1 MRVLVIENYPL
12 TPHGQV
18 GRALKDAGAEVTL
31 VKAFEGEPVP
41 RSAENFAGLAVFG
54 GGQNALDDESSPFLP
69 QICDLIRDFHAAQKP
84 VLGIC
89 LGSQLIARAF
99 GGRNIIGRPI
109 EFGWHEVKPTDAG
122 KVDPV
127 LSALGDGAP
136 LFHWHNDTFDLP
148 EGAVHLAA
156 SAQTPHQAFRMGHA
170 TYAIQFHFEA
180 AEPEVR
186 DWSRDFA
193 GMIAGSTPDWAE
205 RLEAEI
211 ARHAPR
217 ADATGARLAANWVR
231 LLG

>member
-18 GRALKDAGAEVTL
+18 GRALRDAGAEVTV
-31 VKAFEGEPVP
+31 VKAFEGEAVP
-41 RSAENFAGLAVFG
+41 QNAAGYSGLAVFG
-54 GGQNALDDESSPFLP
+54 GGQNALDDEGSPFLP
-69 QICDLIRDFHAAQKP
+69 QVCGLIRGFHEEQKP

-109 EFGWHEVKPTDAG
+109 EFGWHEVRPTEAG
-122 KVDPV
+122 KADPV
-127 LSALGDGAP
+127 LSALDEGAP

-148 EGAVHLAA
+148 DGAVHLAA
-156 SAQTPHQAFRMGHA
+156 SDQTPHQAFRMGAA
-170 TYAIQFHFEA
+170 TYGIQFHFEA

-193 GMIAGSTPDWAE
+193 GMIADTTPDWQD
-205 RLEAEI
+205 RLETEI

-217 ADATGARLAANWVR
+217 ADATGARLAASWVR